1 MEVLTELWQ
10 WCFQQGNSALL
21 ETTTTMDYYESAIG
35 EMITKQRAFLELE
48 KHGIED
54 YEEFLND
61 VGDKLEYLATDVL
74 DWLGY

>member
-1 MEVLTELWQ
+1 
-10 WCFQQGNSALL
+10 
-21 ETTTTMDYYESAIG
+21 MDYYESAIG

-48 KHGIED
+48 KHGISD

>member
-1 MEVLTELWQ
+1 
-10 WCFQQGNSALL
+10 
-21 ETTTTMDYYESAIG
+21 MDYYESAIG

-48 KHGIED
+48 KHGIDD
-54 YEEFLND
+54 YDEFLSD

>member
-1 MEVLTELWQ
+1 MRKTPIQSKPMYIAV
-10 WCFQQGNSALL
+10 
-21 ETTTTMDYYESAIG
+21 DDPYYESAIG

-54 YEEFLND
+54 YSEFLDD